1 MSRGR
6 SEWDW
11 WKNTAKQKPGEEEK
25 ENGEV
30 YGKVEDEEEAS
41 GVLNKTR
48 VAKRVQRS
56 GSGERE

>member
-1 MSRGR
+1 MGLVEEYCQAETRRREG
-6 SEWDW
+6 
-11 WKNTAKQKPGEEEK
+11 GEEEK
-25 ENGEV
+25 SNGEV

>member
-1 MSRGR
+1 MGLVEEYCQAETRRREG
-6 SEWDW
+6 
-11 WKNTAKQKPGEEEK
+11 GEEEK
-25 ENGEV
+25 ANGE
-30 YGKVEDEEEAS
+30 VEDEEEAS

>member
-1 MSRGR
+1 MVEEYCQAETRRREG
-6 SEWDW
+6 
-11 WKNTAKQKPGEEEK
+11 GEEEK
-25 ENGEV
+25 ANGEV
-30 YGKVEDEEEAS
+30 YGEVEDEEEAS